1 MERIVNA
8 FSSIRYWEA
17 RYRANGTSGA
27 GSTGRLA
34 RFKAGVVNRFIADNE
49 IDSMVDLG
57 CGDGSQLAL
66 FALPPNYVG
75 VDAAPTAVAVCA
87 ERYPER
93 RFIPLDSVAD
103 LAPAELTLSLDVVY
117 HLTEDAIFI
126 GYLRLLFAKATR
138 FVVIYASNTDASWPS
153 AHVRHRRFT
162 DHVAATEPG
171 WRLLAH
177 LPNPYPFDPKRPDD
191 TSFADFFVYGRDGAG
206 CSIHLPGVDSGAI
219 DV

>member
-17 RYRANGTSGA
+17 RYHANGTSGA
-27 GSTGRLA
+27 GSSGRLA

-49 IDSMVDLG
+49 IGSMVDLG

-93 RFIPLDSVAD
+93 RFISLESVAD

-117 HLTEDAIFI
+117 HLTEDAIFT

-191 TSFADFFVYGRDGAG
+191 TSFADFFAYGRDGAA
-206 CSIHLPGVDSGAI
+206 CSIHLPMVDSVAV